1 MADTSASASVAG
13 TGTGTGITSVCNAL
27 AALEE
32 KAVPLQTIF
41 ESLHQDLNGFKT
53 QITEMQSKVR
63 LLEKTIKKDL
73 KKNEKKKPTTSSI
86 SISSA
91 KGATGFAKPGPVT
104 DELCVFMQKPLG
116 SEISRTAATEYI
128 IQYIRTHK
136 LQDMKNRK
144 KIIPNEALL
153 QLLPTTALTYFNLQK
168 YLTVHFN
175 KK

>member
-1 MADTSASASVAG
+1 MTGTSVASTTSAAVTSVAG
-13 TGTGTGITSVCNAL
+13 TTSVTIAL
-27 AALEE
+27 TALEE
-32 KAVPLQTIF
+32 KAVPLQAIF
-41 ESLHQDLNGFKT
+41 DSLHQDLNGFKS

-73 KKNEKKKPTTSSI
+73 KNSEKKKPVI
-86 SISSA
+86 S
-91 KGATGFAKPGPVT
+91 KGALESGFAKPGQVT

-116 SEISRTAATEYI
+116 SEIARTEATEYI

-153 QLLPTTALTYFNLQK
+153 QLLATPATELTYFNLQK
-168 YLTVHFN
+168 YLNVHFT

>member
-1 MADTSASASVAG
+1 MTSTGTGASASAS
-13 TGTGTGITSVCNAL
+13 ITSTASVSVAL
-27 AALEE
+27 TALEE
-32 KAVPLQTIF
+32 KAVPLQNMF

-63 LLEKTIKKDL
+63 LLEKSIKKDL
-73 KKNEKKKPTTSSI
+73 KNTEKKKPVI
-86 SISSA
+86 S
-91 KGATGFAKPGPVT
+91 KGALESGFAKPGPVT
-104 DELCVFMQKPLG
+104 DELCAFMQKPLG
-116 SEISRTAATEYI
+116 SEIARTEATEYI

-153 QLLPTTALTYFNLQK
+153 QLLAAPATELTYFNLQK
-168 YLTVHFN
+168 YLNVHFS